1 MSELRSKSTVES
13 MTIVTRQAIQSYAE
27 AVENH
32 NPLYYSR
39 EDAYQAGFDGVLA
52 PPTFHVQ
59 YKQIKL
65 AVGSE
70 KWLPQGAVHTKQQA
84 KFCGIVKEGDYLYLS
99 TETIETLDAKGR
111 KVIEYASTAKNQRG
125 EIVYEGNMTNLIP
138 K

>member
-1 MSELRSKSTVES
+1 MSEIRSKATVES

-27 AVENH
+27 AVENN

-39 EDAYQAGFDGVLA
+39 EDAFQAGFDGVIV
-52 PPTFHVQ
+52 PPAFHVQ

-70 KWLPQGAVHTKQQA
+70 KWLPQGSVHTKQQA
-84 KFCGIVKEGDYLYLS
+84 KFCGIVKEGDYLYFS
-99 TETIETLDAKGR
+99 TEIIENFDAKGR
-111 KVIEYASTAKNQRG
+111 KVIEYFSSAKNQRG
-125 EIVYEGNMTNLIP
+125 EIVYEGKMTNLIP